1 MELVGTITEL
11 WRFPIKS
18 MAGEALEK
26 CYLGPRGIPGDRGW
40 AVRDETA
47 GEIRGAKK
55 LPTLMQCH
63 AAYLSEPDGSEV
75 PPAEITFPDGSH
87 TRTGE
92 PDAQAKLSAY
102 LRRPVTLW
110 PLQPSDALEHYRKGK
125 PDDPDMMKELR
136 QAFGRLDDEP
146 LPDFSV
152 IPAALLQELMTYT
165 SPLGTYFDAYPLHL
179 ITTATLAALSERN
192 PTARF
197 DVRRFRPN
205 VLIGTRED
213 IRGLA
218 EAGWSGKTLSI
229 GDVQLKL
236 EMPAMRCVMTTLP
249 QGDLP
254 KDPSV
259 LRTIVRDAAQNLG
272 VYATIAKPGHV
283 RLGDTVALQ

>member
-1 MELVGTITEL
+1 MEVVGTTREL
-11 WRFPIKS
+11 WRFPVKS
-18 MAGEALEK
+18 MAGETLQK

-55 LPTLMQCH
+55 LPTLMRCR
-63 AAYLSEPDGSEV
+63 AAYMSEPTGTEV
-75 PPAEITFPDGSH
+75 SPAEITFPDGSR
-87 TRTGE
+87 TRTGA

-110 PLQPSDALEHYRKGK
+110 PLQPAEALDHYRKGK

-136 QAFGRLDDEP
+136 QVFGRLEDEP
-146 LPDFSV
+146 LPDFSL

-179 ITTATLAALSERN
+179 VTTATLAALSERN
-192 PTARF
+192 PGARF

-205 VLIGTRED
+205 VLIETRQD

-218 EAGWSGKTLSI
+218 EAAWSGKMLSI
-229 GDVQLKL
+229 GEVQLKV
-236 EMPAMRCVMTTLP
+236 EMPAMRCVMTTLE
-249 QGDLP
+249 QDDLP

-259 LRTIVRDAAQNLG
+259 LRTIVHDAAQNLG
-272 VYATIAKPGHV
+272 VYATIAKPGFV
-283 RLGDTVALQ
+283 RLGDPVQLQ

>member
-1 MELVGTITEL
+1 MGTITEL
-11 WRFPIKS
+11 WRFPVKS
-18 MAGEALEK
+18 MAGEPMEK

-63 AAYLSEPDGSEV
+63 AAYLSEPAGTEV
-75 PPAEITFPDGSH
+75 PPAEITFPDRSRA
-87 TRTGE
+87 RTGDKE
-92 PDAQAKLSAY
+92 AQAKLSAF
-102 LRRPVTLW
+102 LGRPVTLW
-110 PLQPSDALEHYRKGK
+110 PLQPPDALEHYRHGK
-125 PDDPDMMKELR
+125 PDNPDMINELR
-136 QAFGRLDDEP
+136 QIFGRLEDEP
-146 LPDFSV
+146 LPDFSTF
-152 IPAALLQELMTYT
+152 PPGLLQELMTYT

-179 ITTATLAALSERN
+179 VTTATLAALSERN
-192 PTARF
+192 PTAQF

-205 VLIGTRED
+205 VLIETRSE

-218 EAGWSGKTLSI
+218 EAEWSGRTLSI

-236 EMPAMRCVMTTLP
+236 EMPVVRCVMTTLA
-249 QGDLP
+249 QDDLP

-272 VYATIAKPGHV
+272 VYATITKPGHI
-283 RLGDTVALQ
+283 RCGDPVELH